1 MEGNQ
6 RKRGSNMFDFNHGAE
21 ALFLYG
27 AFQHL
32 EKEGEELDE
41 FETDNEPRNMHSST
55 SFNDDLKGSG
65 DFDTD
70 DFYDEY
76 DDEFDDEYS
85 DEDDDFDFDD
95 DFNDEYDEYDDYDE
109 DDYEDDDFDDDDEI
123 VDEF

>member
-1 MEGNQ
+1 
-6 RKRGSNMFDFNHGAE
+6 MFDFNHGAE

-32 EKEGEELDE
+32 ENEDEELDE
-41 FETDNEPRNMHSST
+41 FEADNEPRNMHSST
-55 SFNDDLKGSG
+55 SFNADLECSD
-65 DFDTD
+65 DFDAD
-70 DFYDEY
+70 DFFDEY

-85 DEDDDFDFDD
+85 DEDDDFDD
-95 DFNDEYDEYDDYDE
+95 DFDDEYDEYDDYDE

>member
-1 MEGNQ
+1 
-6 RKRGSNMFDFNHGAE
+6 MFDFNHGAE

-41 FETDNEPRNMHSST
+41 LEVDNEPRNMHPST
-55 SFNDDLKGSG
+55 SFNDDLKGSD
-65 DFDTD
+65 DFDDD

-76 DDEFDDEYS
+76 S
-85 DEDDDFDFDD
+85 
-95 DFNDEYDEYDDYDE
+95 DE

>member
-27 AFQHL
+27 AFQHV
-32 EKEGEELDE
+32 E
-41 FETDNEPRNMHSST
+41 NEPRSMHSST
-55 SFNDDLKGSG
+55 SFNDDLKGSD
-65 DFDTD
+65 DFDDD

>member
-1 MEGNQ
+1 
-6 RKRGSNMFDFNHGAE
+6 MFDFNHGAE

-32 EKEGEELDE
+32 ENEDEELDE
-41 FETDNEPRNMHSST
+41 SEADNEPRNMHSST
-55 SFNDDLKGSG
+55 SFNDDLKGTG
-65 DFDTD
+65 DFDAD
-70 DFYDEY
+70 DFFDEC

-85 DEDDDFDFDD
+85 DEDDDFD
-95 DFNDEYDEYDDYDE
+95 DEYDEYDDYDE

>member
-1 MEGNQ
+1 
-6 RKRGSNMFDFNHGAE
+6 MFDFSHGTE

-32 EKEGEELDE
+32 ENEGEELDE

-65 DFDTD
+65 DFDAD
-70 DFYDEY
+70 DFFDECDDEF

-95 DFNDEYDEYDDYDE
+95 EFDDEYEEYDDE
-109 DDYEDDDFDDDDEI
+109 DDNFDDDDGI

>member
-41 FETDNEPRNMHSST
+41 LEVDNEPRNMHPST
-55 SFNDDLKGSG
+55 SFNDDFKGSD
-65 DFDTD
+65 DFDDD
-70 DFYDEY
+70 DFY
-76 DDEFDDEYS
+76 DEYS

-95 DFNDEYDEYDDYDE
+95 DLDDDFDDEYDEYDDYDE
-109 DDYEDDDFDDDDEI
+109 DDYEDDDFDDDDDEI

>member
-1 MEGNQ
+1 
-6 RKRGSNMFDFNHGAE
+6 MFDFNHGTE

-41 FETDNEPRNMHSST
+41 FETDNEPRNTHSST
-55 SFNDDLKGSG
+55 SFNDDFEGSD
-65 DFDTD
+65 DFDAD
-70 DFYDEY
+70 DFFDEY
-76 DDEFDDEYS
+76 DDEYS

-95 DFNDEYDEYDDYDE
+95 DFDDEDNEYDE
-109 DDYEDDDFDDDDEI
+109 DDDDEI

>member
-6 RKRGSNMFDFNHGAE
+6 RKRGSNMFDFNHGTE

-32 EKEGEELDE
+32 ENEGEELDE

-65 DFDTD
+65 DFDAD

>member
-1 MEGNQ
+1 
-6 RKRGSNMFDFNHGAE
+6 MFDFNPGTE

-32 EKEGEELDE
+32 ENEDEELDE
-41 FETDNEPRNMHSST
+41 SEADNEPRNMHSST
-55 SFNDDLKGSG
+55 SFNADLECSD
-65 DFDTD
+65 DFDAD
-70 DFYDEY
+70 DFFDEY

-95 DFNDEYDEYDDYDE
+95 DFDDEYDEYDEYDDE
-109 DDYEDDDFDDDDEI
+109 DDSFDDNDEI

>member
-1 MEGNQ
+1 
-6 RKRGSNMFDFNHGAE
+6 MFDFNPGTE

-32 EKEGEELDE
+32 ENEGEELDK

-55 SFNDDLKGSG
+55 SFNDDLKGSD
-65 DFDTD
+65 DFDAD
-70 DFYDEY
+70 GFFDEY

-85 DEDDDFDFDD
+85 DEDDDFDD
-95 DFNDEYDEYDDYDE
+95 DFDDEYDEYDDYDE
-109 DDYEDDDFDDDDEI
+109 DDYEDDDFDDDDGI

>member
-1 MEGNQ
+1 
-6 RKRGSNMFDFNHGAE
+6 MFDFNHGAE

-41 FETDNEPRNMHSST
+41 LEVDNEPRNMHPFT
-55 SFNDDLKGSG
+55 SFNDDLKGSD
-65 DFDTD
+65 DFDDD

-76 DDEFDDEYS
+76 DDEYS

-95 DFNDEYDEYDDYDE
+95 DLDDDFDDEYAEYDDYDE
-109 DDYEDDDFDDDDEI
+109 DDYEDDDFDDDDGI
-123 VDEF
+123 LDDF

>member
-1 MEGNQ
+1 
-6 RKRGSNMFDFNHGAE
+6 MFDFNHGAE

-41 FETDNEPRNMHSST
+41 LEVDNEPRNMHPST
-55 SFNDDLKGSG
+55 SFNDDLKGSD
-65 DFDTD
+65 DFDDD

-76 DDEFDDEYS
+76 DDEYDDEYS
-85 DEDDDFDFDD
+85 
-95 DFNDEYDEYDDYDE
+95 DEYDEYDDYDE
-109 DDYEDDDFDDDDEI
+109 DDYEDDDFDDDDDEI

>member
-1 MEGNQ
+1 
-6 RKRGSNMFDFNHGAE
+6 MFDFNHSAE

-32 EKEGEELDE
+32 EKEDEELDE
-41 FETDNEPRNMHSST
+41 LEVENEPRSMHSST
-55 SFNDDLKGSG
+55 SFNNDLKGSD
-65 DFDTD
+65 DFEND

-95 DFNDEYDEYDDYDE
+95 DFDDEYDEYDDYDE
-109 DDYEDDDFDDDDEI
+109 DDYEDDDFDEDDEI
-123 VDEF
+123 LDDF